1 MMRKLYF
8 LFLTLLMTSLSF
20 GQDMIITGAFDGP
33 LTGGTPKLI
42 EVYVANDIADL
53 STYGF
58 GSANNGGG
66 TDGEELTFSG
76 SATAGDFIYIF
87 AEGNNPGSLMTYFG
101 IAGDYEHSSANVNGD
116 DALELFHNGAVIDT
130 FGDINVDGS
139 GEAWDYLDGWAYR
152 VDGTGPDGS
161 TFVVGNWTYSGIN
174 ATDNCTDNGSCGSI
188 FPIGTYTPTAS
199 STPSLTILTPNNG
212 TELAPGTTSA
222 NLSIAVQNF
231 TVGATTGGFDGH
243 IHWTINGTDQPMKY
257 DTNDEVIT
265 VANGQSYTVYMQ
277 LVDNNHAPITPAV
290 ESTVTFSVASVNQVS
305 DIATL
310 RAGTIGDF
318 YELTGEALI
327 SYIVTDNNRNQ
338 KYIQD
343 GTAGILIDDTAG
355 TLTGTYAIGDGLT
368 GLTGQLNEFSGTLQF
383 VPSVDVA
390 SSSTG
395 NPVTPQVMDL
405 ATFLASP
412 EDHESEL
419 ISITDV
425 TFPAADGTAVFA
437 DNTNYDIV
445 KDANTGTMR
454 VSFGDEDLIGT
465 LIEASPAIVT
475 GLGGEFNGTYQI
487 LSRYAS
493 DVDFSTL
500 SVNNVTANATAF
512 SLYPNPTTSGFVN
525 IKTASTEAINVSVY
539 NVLGKQV
546 INTTL
551 NNTPLNVSSL
561 NAGVYIVNINQNG
574 NTTTKKLVIK

>member
-1 MMRKLYF
+1 MKKLYF

-20 GQDMIITGAFDGP
+20 GQNLA
-33 LTGGTPKLI
+33 
-42 EVYVANDIADL
+42 V
-53 STYGF
+53 
-58 GSANNGGG
+58 NGGF
-66 TDGEELTFSG
+66 ESW
-76 SATAGDFIYIF
+76 TAGELDGGWTIVDFSTTDLTENTDPTYIT
-87 AEGNNPGSLMTYFG
+87 EGSSSASVLLMTQ
-101 IAGDYEHSSANVNGD
+101 SQ
-116 DALELFHNGAVIDT
+116 
-130 FGDINVDGS
+130 
-139 GEAWDYLDGWAYR
+139 
-152 VDGTGPDGS
+152 GS
-161 TFVVGNWTYSGIN
+161 TDIRQTVATTPGTVYTVSMDVY
-174 ATDNCTDNGSCGSI
+174 ATDNQARARIFNSDGFSPSVYSDETVLNTWQTLTFDYTATGASFEFGIRFYDTAANWLGTGSQFYIDNVQIVAQAG
-188 FPIGTYTPTAS
+188 
-199 STPSLTILTPNNG
+199 PSLAITSPADGSSLTTPDVDV
-212 TELAPGTTSA
+212 ELV
-222 NLSIAVQNF
+222 VQNF
-231 TVGATTGGFDGH
+231 NVANGSGDGH
-243 IHWTINGTDQPMKY
+243 ISYTVDGGTAILKY
-257 DTNDEVIT
+257 DTAPISLT
-265 VANGQSYTVYMQ
+265 GLANGSHTVDME
-277 LVDNNHAPITPAV
+277 LLDNSNAPLSPAV
-290 ESTVTFSVASVNQVS
+290 TASVTFTIAGITQVS

>member
-1 MMRKLYF
+1 MKKLYF
-8 LFLTLLMTSLSF
+8 LLLTFMATLSY

-33 LTGGTPKLI
+33 LPGGAPKLI
-42 EVYVANDIADL
+42 EIYVANDIADL
-53 STYGF
+53 SAYGF
-58 GSANNGGG
+58 GSANNGDG

-87 AEGNNPGSLMTYFG
+87 TEGSSPGSLMTYFG
-101 IAGDYEHSSANVNGD
+101 INGDYDHSSAGINGD
-116 DALELFHNGAVIDT
+116 DALELFHNGSVIDT

-139 GEAWDYLDGWAYR
+139 GEPWDYLDGWAYR

-174 ATDNCTDNGSCGSI
+174 ATDNCTDNTTCSSV

-199 STPSLTILTPNNG
+199 STPSLAILTPGDG

-243 IHWTINGTDQPMKY
+243 IHWTINGTDQAMKY

-265 VANGQSYTVYMQ
+265 VANGQSYTVFME
-277 LVDNNHAPITPAV
+277 LVDNNHTPLVPAV
-290 ESTVTFSVASVNQVS
+290 QSTVTFSVASVTQVS
-305 DIATL
+305 DIAAL
-310 RAGTIGDF
+310 RVGTVGDF

-327 SYIVTDNNRNQ
+327 SYIVTDNTRNQ

-355 TLTGTYAIGDGLT
+355 TLTGTFNIGDGITSLT
-368 GLTGQLNEFSGTLQF
+368 GELAEYAGTLQLI
-383 VPSVDVA
+383 PSVDVA

-395 NPVTPQVMDL
+395 NTVTPQVMDL

-425 TFPAADGTAVFA
+425 TFPDADGTAVFA

-445 KDANTGTMR
+445 KDANTGIMR

-465 LIEASPAIVT
+465 LIEATPAIVT
-475 GLGGEFNGTYQI
+475 GLGGDFNGTYQI

-493 DVDFSTL
+493 DVDFTTL

-512 SLYPNPTTSGFVN
+512 SLYPNPTTSGFVT

-551 NNTPLNVSSL
+551 NNTSLNVSSL